1 MDDKTAPK
9 IYRETTIG
17 STLEDS
23 LDEWLP
29 KLPERKRHVVR
40 NKIME
45 IFDNVMA
52 NHFKSKGKPHYTLK
66 CGKLDCYRCIDQ
78 VWTLILK
85 DVEVRESYNELFRV
99 PRLKIK
105 ACASTEN
112 STVQTKKKARKIDE
126 EKD

>member
-1 MDDKTAPK
+1 
-9 IYRETTIG
+9 
-17 STLEDS
+17 
-23 LDEWLP
+23 
-29 KLPERKRHVVR
+29 
-40 NKIME
+40 ME

-66 CGKLDCYRCIDQ
+66 CCKLDCYRCIDQ